1 MKRLEYQTMIW
12 TSLTVLLVSAPLA
25 FSEIHKCVDEDG
37 NVAYQQTPCPEP
49 VESEPL
55 APVPSVEP
63 ESSPVAADE
72 PPVEAEQVRAEL
84 KRPQDVEAC
93 KIPLREAIDEIEAEM
108 LRGYPAERGEEF
120 KQELHVLTEAMR
132 ACE

>member
-1 MKRLEYQTMIW
+1 MIW
-12 TSLTVLLVSAPLA
+12 TSLTALLLSAPLA
-25 FSEIHKCVDEDG
+25 SSDIHKCVDEDG

-55 APVPSVEP
+55 VPVPALEE
-63 ESSPVAADE
+63 ESPPATAAE
-72 PPVEAEQVRAEL
+72 PPADPEPAIAEL
-84 KRPQDVEAC
+84 KKPADVEVC

-108 LRGYPAERGEEF
+108 LRGYSAERGEEF
-120 KQELHVLTEAMR
+120 KQELRVLTEAMR

>member
-1 MKRLEYQTMIW
+1 M
-12 TSLTVLLVSAPLA
+12 LLISAPLA
-25 FSEIHKCVDEDG
+25 SSEIHKCVDEDG

-55 APVPSVEP
+55 EPVP
-63 ESSPVAADE
+63 AADSESLPVVTEE
-72 PPVEAEQVRAEL
+72 PSAESEQVRAEL
-84 KRPQDVEAC
+84 KRPVDVEAC

-108 LRGYPAERGEEF
+108 LRGYSAERGEEF
-120 KQELHVLTEAMR
+120 KQELRVLTESMR

>member
-1 MKRLEYQTMIW
+1 MMIW
-12 TSLTVLLVSAPLA
+12 TSLTVLLLSAPLA
-25 FSEIHKCVDEDG
+25 SSDIHKCVDEDG

-55 APVPSVEP
+55 EPLPASEP
-63 ESSPVAADE
+63 EPLPVAAEKPPAE
-72 PPVEAEQVRAEL
+72 PELVRAEL
-84 KRPQDVEAC
+84 KRPEDVEAC

-108 LRGYPAERGEEF
+108 LRGYSAERGEEF
-120 KQELHVLTEAMR
+120 KQELRVLTEAMR

>member
-1 MKRLEYQTMIW
+1 M
-12 TSLTVLLVSAPLA
+12 LLISAPLA
-25 FSEIHKCVDEDG
+25 SSEIHKCVDEDG

-55 APVPSVEP
+55 EPVPAAEP
-63 ESSPVAADE
+63 ELPLVTTEE
-72 PPVEAEQVRAEL
+72 PPGEPEPVRAEL
-84 KRPQDVEAC
+84 KKPEDIEAC

-108 LRGYPAERGEEF
+108 LRGYSAERGGEF
-120 KQELHVLTEAMR
+120 KQELRVLTEAMR